1 MAFARRDEWEAE
13 SWSERAQID
22 EVLAEFADFAPEVQA
37 ILRATPPEQCFK
49 WGLFDRSPLERWT
62 RGRATLLGDAGHP
75 MTPFLAQ
82 GAAMAIEDGV
92 VLARAAA
99 AAEDWR
105 EALERYERARRERGT
120 FVMLQSQVNARRIY
134 DRDPDS
140 ISRNSHRSAEALGL
154 YDYNPLTAP
163 V

>member
-1 MAFARRDEWEAE
+1 
-13 SWSERAQID
+13 
-22 EVLAEFADFAPEVQA
+22 
-37 ILRATPPEQCFK
+37 
-49 WGLFDRSPLERWT
+49 
-62 RGRATLLGDAGHP
+62 